1 MLEEFRGD
9 LKNSIGKIEDQLREK
24 VDRMNLDEFGRRFD
38 NKLSNEISKKIDK
51 TDLKKN
57 NNILSKKVKLLIN
70 FFRSIILKIK

>member
-24 VDRMNLDEFGRRFD
+24 VDRMNLDEFGRKFD
-38 NKLSNEISKKIDK
+38 HKLVNEISKKIDK

-57 NNILSKKVKLLIN
+57 NTYFNKKVS
-70 FFRSIILKIK
+70 RSFT